1 MNINPNILLSFL
13 LNRGWKFE
21 KQNERFIYLKAP
33 ALFSFPS
40 NYIFILPYN
49 KKTVDFE
56 RFLSNSI
63 KIIAEIYEISVDDLI
78 KIIESESEVF
88 SLRIIDENTKD
99 GSISFGRFETLLEKI
114 KNILLSTASFV
125 ISKDPLFTRNLDE
138 AEKYLNHCSFLQTEK
153 GSFISKINLPTKEK
167 LVEQTLF
174 GYDGIYA
181 KDINQ
186 RIKSI
191 ITYLNNEIFSGIN
204 ISIDY
209 QYIKQNSK
217 FINIKLLKQFE
228 ELYSKVKI
236 KNLEFTFDSIES
248 SERIIVNNMNNEKL
262 RRLDSFIQR
271 IDEILNAETNLIVTG
286 KIIALRSKN
295 PDGTT
300 NSIKVS
306 GITKDRLPVT
316 VSANLSSD
324 DYKYAIELH
333 KEKKQVKL
341 TGLAK
346 KEKTLYK
353 FIRIDKFE
361 TI

>member
-1 MNINPNILLSFL
+1 LKLNTDILLNFL
-13 LNRGWKFE
+13 LNRGWEIKEQNDKFH
-21 KQNERFIYLKAP
+21 FLKAP
-33 ALFSFPS
+33 AHFSFPN
-40 NYIFILPYN
+40 NYVFSLPYD
-49 KKTVDFE
+49 KETVDFE

-63 KIIAEIYEISVDDLI
+63 KIVAEIYELRVDDLI

-88 SLRIIDENTKD
+88 SLRIMDKNTND

-114 KNILLSTASFV
+114 KGILISTASFV
-125 ISKDPLFTRNLDE
+125 ISKDPLYTKSLDE
-138 AEKYLNHCSFLQTEK
+138 AEQYLNHCSFLQTEK

-167 LVEQTLF
+167 LVEQNLF
-174 GYDGIYA
+174 GEDAIYA

-191 ITYLNNEIFSGIN
+191 IAYLNNEIFSGID
-204 ISIDY
+204 ISLDY
-209 QYIKQNSK
+209 EYIKQNK
-217 FINIKLLKQFE
+217 EFINIKLLKQFE
-228 ELYSKVKI
+228 ELYSKVEI
-236 KNLEFTFDSIES
+236 KDLEFTFDSVES
-248 SERIIVNNMNNEKL
+248 SERIIVNNMNDQKL
-262 RRLDSFIQR
+262 KRLDSFIQR
-271 IDEILNAETNLIVTG
+271 IDEILNAEIDLVVTG

-300 NSIKVS
+300 NSIKVT
-306 GITKDRLPVT
+306 GITEDRLPVT

-333 KEKKQVKL
+333 KEKTQVKL

-353 FIRIDKFE
+353 FIRVDKFE
-361 TI
+361 AI

>member
-1 MNINPNILLSFL
+1 MKIDTDILLNFL
-13 LNRGWKFE
+13 LNRGWKIEE
-21 KQNERFIYLKAP
+21 KNNKFYYLKAP
-33 ALFSFPS
+33 DHFSFTN
-40 NYIFILPYN
+40 NYVFSLPHN
-49 KKTVDFE
+49 KETVDFE

-63 KIIAEIYEISVDDLI
+63 KIIAEIYELNLDDLI
-78 KIIESESEVF
+78 KIVESESEVF
-88 SLRIIDENTKD
+88 SLRIIDKNTTD
-99 GSISFGRFETLLEKI
+99 GSISFNRFETLLEKI
-114 KNILLSTASFV
+114 KGILISTASFV
-125 ISKDPLFTRNLDE
+125 ISKDPLFTKSLDE
-138 AEKYLNHCSFLQTEK
+138 AEQYLNHCSFLQTEK

-174 GYDGIYA
+174 GEDAIYA

-191 ITYLNNEIFSGIN
+191 ISYLNNEILSSSD
-204 ISIDY
+204 ISLDY
-209 QYIKQNSK
+209 EYIKQNRE

-228 ELYSKVKI
+228 DLYSKVDI
-236 KNLEFTFDSIES
+236 KDLEFSFDSVES
-248 SERIIVNNMNNEKL
+248 SERIIVKNMNNQKL
-262 RRLDSFIQR
+262 KRLDSFIQR
-271 IDEILNAETNLIVTG
+271 VDEILNAEINLIVTG

-300 NSIKVS
+300 NSIKVT
-306 GITKDRLPVT
+306 GITEDRLPVT

-333 KEKKQVKL
+333 KEKIQVKL

-353 FIRIDKFE
+353 FIRVNKFE
-361 TI
+361 AI